1 MFGNYSVFF
10 QPGEK
15 QLAATT
21 TGMDNRNA
29 ARFLP
34 IMIVLISVVLLL
46 IILSMIIIL
55 VLRSQMCRSSTTSLA
70 SATIEKEIVPSMD
83 GSIHSTGTM
92 NELLNTTLPTPD
104 NSKCKYFFRVKVYYY
119 LCCQSY
125 HYHIRAIYWK
135 LANLGCNHGVFSL
148 KFNVILS

>member
-1 MFGNYSVFF
+1 MNFYFGFNQKHYCFNNFQSFIL

-70 SATIEKEIVPSMD
+70 SATIEKEIAPSMD

-104 NSKCKYFFRVKVYYY
+104 NSKFKKR
-119 LCCQSY
+119 
-125 HYHIRAIYWK
+125 
-135 LANLGCNHGVFSL
+135 L
-148 KFNVILS
+148 KS

>member
-1 MFGNYSVFF
+1 MFSNHSLFF

-104 NSKCKYFFRVKVYYY
+104 NSKCKYFFRVKVYFY
-119 LCCQSY
+119 LCCLRGKSY
-125 HYHIRAIYWK
+125 HYQIRSINWK
-135 LANLGCNHGVFSL
+135 LANLGCNH
-148 KFNVILS
+148 

>member
-1 MFGNYSVFF
+1 MF

-70 SATIEKEIVPSMD
+70 SATIEKEMVPSMD
-83 GSIHSTGTM
+83 DSIHSTGTM
-92 NELLNTTLPTPD
+92 NELLNTTLPPPD
-104 NSKCKYFFRVKVYYY
+104 NSKFASFVFKTTASQERRHYSKV
-119 LCCQSY
+119 LVR
-125 HYHIRAIYWK
+125 H
-135 LANLGCNHGVFSL
+135 
-148 KFNVILS
+148 